1 MNAVAEIV
9 GPLSFRQATARGDT
23 SPGWVSGVA
32 VMKHALR
39 MAALLGGFAFLTL
52 PVLAATALT
61 PRANG
66 PIKVAFVL
74 SEGAT
79 VIDFSGPWEVF
90 QDTDVPTPF
99 ELFTVAPSRTPIRTS
114 GNGSHG
120 ISIIPDYTFADAP
133 EPDLIVIGAQY
144 GGAGLSEWLQKLHAD
159 NKIIL
164 SVCTGAFKLAQA
176 GLLDGL
182 PATTHHDFV
191 DKLAA
196 AFPKVQVKRSVRY
209 VQSGPRIYTAGG
221 LTSGIDLALHIV
233 EGYFGHDVAQKT
245 ADYMEYQ
252 GTGWTS
258 PPPQTPLS
266 GL

>member
-1 MNAVAEIV
+1 
-9 GPLSFRQATARGDT
+9 
-23 SPGWVSGVA
+23 
-32 VMKHALR
+32 MKHALR
-39 MAALLGGFAFLTL
+39 TAALLGGFAFFTL

-61 PRANG
+61 PPTNG

-90 QDTDVPTPF
+90 QDADVPTPF

-120 ISIIPDYTFADAP
+120 ISITPDYTFADAP

-159 NKIIL
+159 KKIIL

-182 PATTHHDFV
+182 PATTHHDFI

-209 VQSGPRIYTAGG
+209 VQSGPTIYTAGG
-221 LTSGIDLALHIV
+221 LTSGIDLALHMV
-233 EGYFGHDVAQKT
+233 EGYFGHDVAQRT

-252 GTGWTS
+252 GTGWKS
-258 PPPQTPLS
+258 PRPKTALFIW
-266 GL
+266 